1 MDHERFASS
10 SGGRKAHRIE
20 SGYYVQGK
28 TIYYTGSAV
37 ENSCYILKQGIPKC
51 NYSVLE
57 LTLPDLLKYLHL

>member
-37 ENSCYILKQGIPKC
+37 ENSCYILKQGPQIK
-51 NYSVLE
+51 
-57 LTLPDLLKYLHL
+57 PDLTRLSIDAE